1 MGFIG
6 AAAFASRAASLGC
19 ISVPAYRL
27 AVVHSGH
34 CNSRSACET
43 FPDGPPLARGRSSS
57 PDRVPV
63 LEVLNLHHRFGDVTA
78 LDGVALTVG
87 EGELVG
93 LVGRNGAGKT
103 TAMRA
108 IMGILAPDAGEVRW
122 QGEPVRESERLRFG
136 YMPEERGLYA
146 QMRIGDQVAYFARLH
161 GLGRDAAALAAES
174 WLTLLG
180 LGGRAQDPLVMLSHG
195 NQQRVQ
201 LAVALAHDPMLL
213 VLDEPFAGLDPEAVD
228 SLSEVLRQQGAEGRS
243 ILFSSH
249 QLELVERICR
259 RVVVLDAGRVIA
271 AGTLAQLRERL
282 PAQLRVRV
290 GSASDW
296 ASGLEGV
303 RVLRSDE
310 DGVLLLLDPGVDSQ
324 AILRAAQE
332 AGPVERFAFESAGLI
347 DLYRRMISR

>member
-1 MGFIG
+1 
-6 AAAFASRAASLGC
+6 
-19 ISVPAYRL
+19 V
-27 AVVHSGH
+27 
-34 CNSRSACET
+34 
-43 FPDGPPLARGRSSS
+43 
-57 PDRVPV
+57 V
-63 LEVLNLHHRFGDVTA
+63 LEVLDVRHRFGDLLA
-78 LDGVALTVG
+78 LDGVTLEVG

-108 IMGILAPDAGEVRW
+108 IMGILRPDAGEVRW
-122 QGEPVRESERLRFG
+122 QGNQVGERERLRFG

-161 GLGRDAAALAAES
+161 GMEKHAAARAATRWLAR
-174 WLTLLG
+174 LG
-180 LGGRAQDPLVMLSHG
+180 LSERAQDPLVMLSHG

-201 LAVALAHDPMLL
+201 LAVAVAHDPLLL

-228 SLSEVLRQQGAEGRS
+228 SLSGVLRQRGAEGRS

-271 AGTLAQLRERL
+271 AGTLAELRERF

-290 GSASDW
+290 GSSTDW
-296 ASGLEGV
+296 ASTLDGV

-310 DGVLLLLDPGVDSQ
+310 DGVLLLIDPGVDSQ
-324 AILRAAQE
+324 AILRAAQQ

-347 DLYRRMISR
+347 DLYRQMISP

>member
-1 MGFIG
+1 M
-6 AAAFASRAASLGC
+6 LQ
-19 ISVPAYRL
+19 
-27 AVVHSGH
+27 
-34 CNSRSACET
+34 
-43 FPDGPPLARGRSSS
+43 
-57 PDRVPV
+57 V
-63 LEVLNLHHRFGDVTA
+63 LDLRHRFGDVVA
-78 LDGVALTVG
+78 LDGVTLAVG

-108 IMGILAPDAGEVRW
+108 IVGILRPDTGEVRW
-122 QGEPVRESERLRFG
+122 QGGPVGESERLRFG

-161 GLGRDAAALAAES
+161 GMERDAAARAAEG
-174 WLTLLG
+174 WLARLG
-180 LGGRAQDPLVMLSHG
+180 LGGRARDLLVTLSHG

-201 LAVALAHDPMLL
+201 LAVALAHDPLLL

-228 SLSEVLRQQGAEGRS
+228 SLSEVLREQAAEGRS

-271 AGTLAQLRERL
+271 AGTLAELRERF
-282 PAQLRVRV
+282 PAQLRVMV
-290 GSASDW
+290 GGSTDW
-296 ASGLEGV
+296 AWGLDGV

-310 DGVLLLLDPGVDSQ
+310 DGVLLRVDPGVDAQ
-324 AILRAAQE
+324 AILRAAQQ

-347 DLYRRMISR
+347 DLYRRMISP

>member
-1 MGFIG
+1 
-6 AAAFASRAASLGC
+6 
-19 ISVPAYRL
+19 
-27 AVVHSGH
+27 
-34 CNSRSACET
+34 
-43 FPDGPPLARGRSSS
+43 
-57 PDRVPV
+57 V
-63 LEVLNLHHRFGDVTA
+63 LEVLDVRHRFGDLLA
-78 LDGVALTVG
+78 LDGVTLEVG

-108 IMGILAPDAGEVRW
+108 IMGILRPDTGEVRW
-122 QGEPVRESERLRFG
+122 QGNPVGERERLRFG

-161 GLGRDAAALAAES
+161 GVEKRAAARAATHWLAR
-174 WLTLLG
+174 LG
-180 LGGRAQDPLVMLSHG
+180 LGERAQDQLVMLSHG

-201 LAVALAHDPMLL
+201 LAVAVAHDPLLL

-228 SLSEVLRQQGAEGRS
+228 SLSEVLRLQGAAGRS

-271 AGTLAQLRERL
+271 AGTLAELRERF

-290 GSASDW
+290 GSATDW
-296 ASGLEGV
+296 ASALDGV
-303 RVLRSDE
+303 RVLQSDE

-324 AILRAAQE
+324 AILRAAQR

-347 DLYRRMISR
+347 DLYRQMISP

>member
-1 MGFIG
+1 M
-6 AAAFASRAASLGC
+6 
-19 ISVPAYRL
+19 
-27 AVVHSGH
+27 
-34 CNSRSACET
+34 
-43 FPDGPPLARGRSSS
+43 
-57 PDRVPV
+57 
-63 LEVLNLHHRFGDVTA
+63 LEVLNLRHRFGDLLA
-78 LDGVALTVG
+78 LDGVGLAVG

-108 IMGILAPDAGEVRW
+108 IMGILRPDVGEVRW
-122 QGEPVRESERLRFG
+122 QGNPLGESARLRFG

-161 GLGRDAAALAAES
+161 GMQRDAAVQAAAS
-174 WLTLLG
+174 WLTRLG
-180 LGGRAQDPLVMLSHG
+180 LGGRAQDTLVTLSHG

-201 LAVALAHDPMLL
+201 LAVALAHDPLLL

-228 SLSEVLRQQGAEGRS
+228 SLSEVLREQGAAGRS

-271 AGTLAQLRERL
+271 AGTLAELRERL

-290 GSASDW
+290 GGSTDW
-296 ASGLEGV
+296 ASGLHGV
-303 RVLRSDE
+303 RVLRNDE
-310 DGVLLLLDPGVDSQ
+310 DGVLLRVEPGADSQ
-324 AILRAAQE
+324 AILRAAQQ
-332 AGPVERFAFESAGLI
+332 AGPVEHFAFESAGLI
-347 DLYRRMISR
+347 DLYRQMISR

>member
-1 MGFIG
+1 M
-6 AAAFASRAASLGC
+6 A
-19 ISVPAYRL
+19 
-27 AVVHSGH
+27 
-34 CNSRSACET
+34 
-43 FPDGPPLARGRSSS
+43 
-57 PDRVPV
+57 
-63 LEVLNLHHRFGDVTA
+63 LEALDLHHRFGDVTA
-78 LDGVALTVG
+78 LDGVTLAVG

-103 TAMRA
+103 TTMRA
-108 IMGILAPDAGEVRW
+108 IMGILRPDAGEVRW
-122 QGEPVRESERLRFG
+122 RGAPIGESERLRFG

-146 QMRIGDQVAYFARLH
+146 QMRIGDQVTYFARLH
-161 GLGRDAAALAAES
+161 GMEKGAAARAAES
-174 WLTLLG
+174 WLTRLG
-180 LGGRAQDPLVMLSHG
+180 LGGRARDLLATLSHG

-201 LAVALAHDPMLL
+201 LAVALAHDPLLL

-228 SLSEVLRQQGAEGRS
+228 SLSEVLREQGAEGRS

-271 AGTLAQLRERL
+271 AGTLAELRERF

-290 GSASDW
+290 DSSTDW

-303 RVLRSDE
+303 KVLSSDE
-310 DGVLLLLDPGVDSQ
+310 DGVLLLLDPGVDAQ
-324 AILRAAQE
+324 AILRAAQQ

-347 DLYRRMISR
+347 DLYRQMISR